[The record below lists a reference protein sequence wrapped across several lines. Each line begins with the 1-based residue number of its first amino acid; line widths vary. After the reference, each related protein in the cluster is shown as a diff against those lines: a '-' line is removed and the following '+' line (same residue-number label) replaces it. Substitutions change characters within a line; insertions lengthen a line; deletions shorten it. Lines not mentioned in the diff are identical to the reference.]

1 MSVGPSI
8 TIPVRTSLP
17 LSSANESPAVLLP
30 TSCTITDGI
39 ATAAGTFNPLMYGEG
54 YRRAGDVVEL
64 YVYSAPSVGDP
75 IQLGELSAE
84 HPVAVTNTGPWVVAV
99 PIDTSF
105 GQRPG
110 ACLVAVQS
118 THAEM
123 GAPNDY

>member
-1 MSVGPSI
+1 
-8 TIPVRTSLP
+8 
-17 LSSANESPAVLLP
+17 VLLP
-30 TSCTITDGI
+30 TSCTITGGV
-39 ATAAGTFNPLMYGEG
+39 ATATGTFNPQMCGEG

-75 IQLGELSAE
+75 SQLGKLSAE

-99 PIDTSF
+99 SIDTSF
-105 GQRPG
+105 GQRP
-110 ACLVAVQS
+110 AQCLVAVQS